1 MTTITLLGGAK
12 VWVDL
17 EIDRGRCKACRQTIY
32 WSTTMTAK
40 KMPICQDE
48 KGNWVSHFANC
59 PKADFFRKK
68 EYEPRTNGVDTDM
81 KWIPK
86 I

>member
-1 MTTITLLGGAK
+1 MEQIKLLGGAV

-17 EIDRGRCKACRQTIY
+17 VIDRGRCKACRQTIF
-32 WSTTMTAK
+32 WSTTLKAK
-40 KMPICQDE
+40 KMPICQDD
-48 KGNWVSHFANC
+48 KGNWVSHFSNC
-59 PKADFFRKK
+59 TKADFFRKK
-68 EYEPRTNGVDTDM
+68 DYIPRTNGVDTDE